1 MKTNTCCKSCG
12 GKLVFQY
19 CDGKRIYSYC
29 SACGCRT
36 CYSFR
41 NEDEAEQYMR
51 NENREILIRVYSG
64 LVDWELTQ
72 WDLLHRDIV
81 KFISNHPYVANDI
94 RFQMARIA
102 CMTRGFHIMDEDI
115 YHSCQSRFIVTEEI
129 YKGLIKFSK
138 QQLTLPRKFDDLE
151 DYDRARIN
159 YKHLRDMYQAE
170 KIAGVLIRT
179 TVKTLVRPYLPIP
192 SIPFVK
198 F

>member
-1 MKTNTCCKSCG
+1 MK
-12 GKLVFQY
+12 FQY
-19 CDGKRIYSYC
+19 CDGKRIYSIC
-29 SACGCRT
+29 GACGARA

-41 NEDEAEQYMR
+41 SEEEAERYVI
-51 NENREILIRVYSG
+51 NANREILIRVYSG
-64 LVDWELTQ
+64 LVNWELTQ

-81 KFISNHPYVANDI
+81 KFISAHPYVTNDI

-115 YHSCQSRFIVTEEI
+115 YHACQSRFVVTEEI
-129 YKGLIKFSK
+129 YKGLVKFSK
-138 QQLTLPRKFDDLE
+138 QQLSLPRKLDDLE

-170 KIAGVLIRT
+170 KIAGALIKT

-192 SIPFVK
+192 TIPFIK